1 MNKNVAAIIC
11 AAGPS
16 SRFGGQDSR
25 SSTGNKNKQAFGGLR
40 KKQFVDVA
48 GRACFLR
55 SVELFSNRD
64 DVKQVLLAISPE
76 DEELVSVKWGA
87 NLKFFNVKIC
97 LGGAERFE
105 TVSKALELVKK
116 TIDLIA
122 VHDAV
127 RCCVTGELIDEVITA
142 AAKTGAAIPA
152 CPVSATIKE
161 VKDKMITRTVDRSNL
176 YEAQTPQVFDASLLK
191 KAYANLS
198 ILRPLGTTE
207 DGKNLKDRKTC
218 SEPVEPISDDAQLVE
233 ALGRK
238 VTIVEA
244 DSSNIKITRQSDVAI
259 AEAILK
265 SRPRPK
271 PEGPIG
277 PYIEAQW

>member
-1 MNKNVAAIIC
+1 MSKNVAAIIC

-16 SRFGGQDSR
+16 SRFGGQ
-25 SSTGNKNKQAFGGLR
+25 GNALDRNKAGFGGLR

-64 DVKQVLLAISPE
+64 DVKQLLLAISPE

-97 LGGAERFE
+97 LGGTERFE
-105 TVSKALELVKK
+105 TVSKALELVKE
-116 TIDLIA
+116 TIDIIA

-127 RCCVTGELIDEVITA
+127 RCCVTGELIDAVIAA

-161 VKDKMITRTVDRSNL
+161 IKDKTIIRTVDRSSL

-191 KAYANLS
+191 KAYANL
-198 ILRPLGTTE
+198 
-207 DGKNLKDRKTC
+207 KNLKDSK
-218 SEPVEPISDDAQLVE
+218 ISDDAQLVE

-244 DSSNIKITRQSDVAI
+244 DFSNIKITRQSDVAI